1 MSLEGKSLPPIASTT
16 QTKPWSNVLDHVGC
30 ISLLNSNISWLS
42 AHSLV
47 VKLNSGWLNT
57 SERIAGAFGR
67 ASPQEASHGME
78 LCKKKLAKWRLH
90 REKIRLQG
98 VQCGASIMSNVGKT
112 IMNHPCGNGS
122 YLSTLTG
129 DGLWHW
135 FAHINRFWPIPICGE
150 AAADASPATC
160 GDKLRCIGWL
170 DDLISPVL
178 CVFCDVYYM
187 PLVDIN
193 DVVLAPKWVIYWFL
207 HLQVIG
213 LDTC

>member
-1 MSLEGKSLPPIASTT
+1 MSFEGKSLPPIASTT

-78 LCKKKLAKWRLH
+78 LCKKLAKWRLH

-112 IMNHPCGNGS
+112 IMNHPCGNGNHTVCHTTYKNGDDWGMVQCRWHCFTHITWIHLGMEPTIGWS
-122 YLSTLTG
+122 VPYLENSTVELGFWVWCNGLTATSWDMG
-129 DGLWHW
+129 T
-135 FAHINRFWPIPICGE
+135 INRFI
-150 AAADASPATC
+150 
-160 GDKLRCIGWL
+160 
-170 DDLISPVL
+170 
-178 CVFCDVYYM
+178 
-187 PLVDIN
+187 
-193 DVVLAPKWVIYWFL
+193 
-207 HLQVIG
+207 
-213 LDTC
+213 